1 MSKPVVAIVGRPN
14 VGKSTFF
21 NKVVGRRISIEQDE
35 PGVTRDRVYAEAQ
48 WLNRKFTLIDTGG
61 LDPSSEDVLLSQMR
75 QQTKLAIEMA
85 DVIIFMIDG
94 KEGLT
99 HTDNE
104 IAQLLRQAKKP
115 VILVVNKIDTFDE
128 SRDEY
133 DYYELGFRPIP
144 ISSVNSLNLGDLL
157 DEVVELFPAHTQ
169 EYRDE
174 NVISVAIVGRPN
186 VGKSSL
192 VNKLLGEN
200 RVIVSNIPGTTREAI
215 DTELTLHG
223 TTYRFIDTAGIRRK
237 RAVVD
242 QSIERYSVLRSFH
255 AVDRSDIVILMVDAS
270 EGYTEQDK
278 KIIGYAHEAGK
289 GILVLVNKWD
299 LIEKDNKTYRQW
311 KEKFHQEFPFLKYA
325 VVEMISVLEN
335 SRVSK
340 IIPMLDMINQNRARR
355 IPTGRLNDL
364 LHEIIL
370 MHSLPQDKGR
380 SLKIYYATQSET
392 KPPTFVLFINDE
404 SLMHFSYLRYLE
416 NRFREAY
423 DFTGT
428 PIVFVLKEKTRE
440 QA

>member
-1 MSKPVVAIVGRPN
+1 MLKPVVAIVGRPN

-35 PGVTRDRVYAEAQ
+35 PGVTRDRVYADAR
-48 WLNRKFTLIDTGG
+48 WLNREFTLIDTGG

-75 QQTKLAIEMA
+75 EQTKLAIEMA
-85 DVIIFMIDG
+85 DVIVFMIDG

-99 HTDNE
+99 HTDDE
-104 IAQLLRQAKKP
+104 IAQILRRSKKP
-115 VILVVNKIDTFDE
+115 VVMVVNKIDTFE
-128 SRDEY
+128 QSRDVW

-157 DEVVELFPAHTQ
+157 DEIVQLFPAHTQ
-169 EYRDE
+169 EYREE
-174 NVISVAIVGRPN
+174 NIISVSIIGRPN

-215 DTELTLHG
+215 DTELKVNDKTF
-223 TTYRFIDTAGIRRK
+223 RFIDTAGVRRK
-237 RAVVD
+237 RAVAD

-255 AVDRSDIVILMVDAS
+255 AIDRSDIVILMVDAS

-278 KIIGYAHEAGK
+278 KIVGYAHEAGK

-299 LIEKDNKTYRQW
+299 LIDKGNRTYREWQDR
-311 KEKFHQEFPFLKYA
+311 FYQEFPFLRYA
-325 VVEMISVLEN
+325 MVEMISVLEN

-340 IIPMLDMINQNRARR
+340 IIPMLETIDQNRARR
-355 IPTGRLNDL
+355 IPTGQLNDL

-370 MHSLPQDKGR
+370 MHPLPQDKGR
-380 SLKIYYATQSET
+380 SLKIFYATQSET

-423 DFTGT
+423 EFTGT
-428 PIVFVLKEKTRE
+428 PIHFVLKERTRE
-440 QA
+440 QV

>member
-35 PGVTRDRVYAEAQ
+35 PGVTRDRVYADAS
-48 WLNRKFTLIDTGG
+48 WLGRHFTLVDTGG

-75 QQTKLAIEMA
+75 EQTKIAIEMA
-85 DVIIFMIDG
+85 DVILFMIDG

-99 HTDNE
+99 HTDDE
-104 IAQLLRQAKKP
+104 IAKLLRQANKP
-115 VILVVNKIDTFDE
+115 VVMVVNKIDSFED
-128 SRDEY
+128 SRDVYE
-133 DYYELGFRPIP
+133 YYELGFRPIP

-157 DEVVELFPAHTQ
+157 DEVTALFPAHTQ
-169 EYRDE
+169 EYPDE
-174 NVISVAIVGRPN
+174 NVISVSVVGRPN

-192 VNKLLGEN
+192 INKLLGEN

-215 DTELTLHG
+215 DTELKVG
-223 TTYRFIDTAGIRRK
+223 KTTYRLIDTAGVRRK
-237 RAVVD
+237 RAIED

-278 KIIGYAHEAGK
+278 KIVGYAHEAGK

-299 LIEKDNKTYRQW
+299 LVEKDNKTYRAWQ
-311 KEKFHQEFPFLKYA
+311 EKFYQEFPFLKYA
-325 VVEMISVLEN
+325 LVEMISVLEN

-340 IIPMLDMINQNRARR
+340 IIPMLETIHQNRGRR
-355 IPTGRLNDL
+355 IATGQLNDF

-370 MHSLPQDKGR
+370 MHPLPQDKGK

-392 KPPTFVLFINDE
+392 KPPTFVLFVNDE
-404 SLMHFSYLRYLE
+404 NLMHFSYLRYLE

-423 DFTGT
+423 DFSGT
-428 PIVFVLKEKTRE
+428 PIVFILKERTRE
-440 QA
+440 RP

>member
-35 PGVTRDRVYAEAQ
+35 PGVTRDRVYANAH
-48 WLNRKFTLIDTGG
+48 WLNRQFTLVDTGG

-75 QQTKLAIEMA
+75 EQTKIAIDMA
-85 DVIIFMIDG
+85 DVIVFMIDG

-99 HTDNE
+99 HTDDE
-104 IAQLLRQAKKP
+104 IAQLLRQSNKP
-115 VILVVNKIDTFDE
+115 VVLVVNKIDTFDE
-128 SRDEY
+128 GRDIY
-133 DYYELGFRPIP
+133 DYYELGFRPVP

-157 DEVVELFPAHTQ
+157 DEIVELFPAHTM
-169 EYRDE
+169 EYPEE
-174 NVISVAIVGRPN
+174 NVISISVVGRPN

-200 RVIVSNIPGTTREAI
+200 RLIVSNIPGTTREAI
-215 DTELTLHG
+215 DTELKVG
-223 TTYRFIDTAGIRRK
+223 DKTYRFIDTAGVRRK
-237 RAVVD
+237 RVVED

-255 AVDRSDIVILMVDAS
+255 AVDRSDVVILMIDAS

-278 KIIGYAHEAGK
+278 KIVGYAHEAGK

-311 KEKFHQEFPFLKYA
+311 QDKFYQEFPFLKYA
-325 VVEMISVLEN
+325 LVEMISVLEN

-340 IIPMLDMINQNRARR
+340 IIPMIDTIYENRGRR
-355 IPTGRLNDL
+355 IPTGQLNDL

-370 MHSLPQDKGR
+370 MHPLPQDKGK

-392 KPPTFVLFINDE
+392 QPPTFVMFINDE
-404 SLMHFSYLRYLE
+404 NLMHFSYLRYLE

-423 DFTGT
+423 EFAGT
-428 PIVFVLKEKTRE
+428 PIVFILKERTKE
-440 QA
+440 